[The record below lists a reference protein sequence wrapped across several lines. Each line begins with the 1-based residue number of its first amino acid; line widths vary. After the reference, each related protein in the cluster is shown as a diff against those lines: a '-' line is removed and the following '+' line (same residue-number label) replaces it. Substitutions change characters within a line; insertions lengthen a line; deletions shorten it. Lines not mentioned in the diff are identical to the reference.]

1 MLGQLPLDMSPDDAS
16 LNEKLAQMASKV
28 YRDVVIP
35 IDHLKEDDPVAYER
49 RQLNLDGT
57 WKEQRYNNR
66 VTANPGFHFLEYASK
81 NFKNPLE
88 LITATSPSGGSPT
101 VASVT
106 QVQSMAQIDQ
116 LDH

>member
-49 RQLNLDGT
+49 R
-57 WKEQRYNNR
+57 
-66 VTANPGFHFLEYASK
+66 
-81 NFKNPLE
+81 
-88 LITATSPSGGSPT
+88 
-101 VASVT
+101 
-106 QVQSMAQIDQ
+106 
-116 LDH
+116 